1 MNSTLLKTLTV
12 MLGLAALAFGF
23 WLATNQQRNSGPL
36 ISEEVGIV
44 YPQARE
50 IGEFQLVDFN
60 GDPIDQQRFKDKW
73 WLVYFGFTFCPDA
86 CPIALTDMKKIKEKF
101 DQLTREQVEFAFIS
115 VDPARDTPERLKQY
129 TQYFDPDFFAA
140 TGQPEDLEDLA
151 TRVGVVFL
159 VPENPENENYVV
171 DHSTFM
177 LLWNPQVNLQ
187 AIFKVPHKPEKV
199 AEGIKK
205 ILAAS

>member
-1 MNSTLLKTLTV
+1 MNSAIVKIITT

-23 WLATNQQRNSGPL
+23 WLAINQQRTAGPL
-36 ISEEVGIV
+36 ITEDVGIV

-86 CPIALTDMKKIKEKF
+86 CPIALTDMKKIKAQF
-101 DQLTREQVEFAFIS
+101 DEQTSQQVEFAFIS

-129 TQYFDPDFFAA
+129 VQYFDPDFLAA
-140 TGQPEDLEDLA
+140 TGEPEDLQDLA
-151 TRVGVVFL
+151 TRVGVVFI
-159 VPENPENENYVV
+159 VPESPENENYVV

-187 AIFKVPHKPEKV
+187 AIFKVPHKPEQV